1 MQVIMILLIIF
12 HYVRRLNNMN
22 LIEKIRSEIVKAGYD
37 YDKELYFIF
46 MYVSNVY
53 TGVITKDAVVAYTDN
68 ETDFP
73 SDDRFFLEGYVFN
86 EDIQLNIDKEDGIF
100 VFKQKEIDALS
111 LDAIEEDMFLLT
123 DDKNYEN
130 NSTYVK
136 LQQGKKCVIVP
147 KPFDKEDIAN
157 GITLKVVNYIDY
169 DKNDFP
175 YVRYVRLIGFASYKE
190 RN

>member
-1 MQVIMILLIIF
+1 
-12 HYVRRLNNMN
+12 MN
-22 LIEKIRSEIVKAGYD
+22 LIENIRAELVKAGYD

-53 TGVITKDAVVAYTDN
+53 TGVITKDDMIAYTDQ
-68 ETDFP
+68 ETMLP

-86 EDIQLNIDKEDGIF
+86 EDIQLNLDKEDGIF
-100 VFKQKEIDALS
+100 VFKQKEIDELS
-111 LDAIEEDMFLLT
+111 LDAVKEDMFLLT
-123 DDKNYEN
+123 DDKSYEID
-130 NSTYVK
+130 SDHVK
-136 LQQGKKCVIVP
+136 LQQGKKFVIVP
-147 KPFDKEDIAN
+147 KAFSKEDVEN

-175 YVRYVRLIGFASYKE
+175 FVRYVRFIGFDSYKE